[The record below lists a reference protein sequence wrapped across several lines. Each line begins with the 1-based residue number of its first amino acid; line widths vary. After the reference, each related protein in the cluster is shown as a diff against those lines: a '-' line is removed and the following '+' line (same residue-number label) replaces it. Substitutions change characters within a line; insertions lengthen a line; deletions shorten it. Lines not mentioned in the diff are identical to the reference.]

1 MTPSSWLKMSSA
13 IWCRTTCRPKRQ
25 PLGPWSEIGSS
36 LIAVVL
42 VMASVFIPAAFLPGT
57 TGQLYKQFA
66 ITIVISVALSG
77 FVALTLTPAMC
88 GLLLRHAGLK
98 QTGFFGW
105 FNRQVDR
112 VTVWLRRSGAV
123 IINTC
128 EAGVCGAC
136 LSDGAAG
143 AAVQGAARQAL
154 CPMRTRAMCSV
165 SRVYAQRRKP

>member
-1 MTPSSWLKMSSA
+1 ME
-13 IWCRTTCRPKRQ
+13 
-25 PLGPWSEIGSS
+25 EIGSS

-77 FVALTLTPAMC
+77 FIALTLTPAMC
-88 GLLLRHAGLK
+88 GFMLKHAGLK

-112 VTVWLRRSGAV
+112 VTVWFGDLV
-123 IINTC
+123 LWIINN
-128 EAGVCGAC
+128 VK
-136 LSDGAAG
+136 
-143 AAVQGAARQAL
+143 QAFVVLAFLMVLLVLLFKVLPDKL
-154 CPMRTRAMCSV
+154 C
-165 SRVYAQRRKP
+165 AQ